1 MNEINDGGPAFGQV
15 VELRC
20 VRVEMN
26 GDTEWEPEAMVHGG
40 LTIRDYFAAKA
51 MVALINNE
59 FCAQGINEIVASGKA
74 TRDDLIAAVAYTQA
88 DAMLRARGEA

>member
-1 MNEINDGGPAFGQV
+1 MDTTNNRFYREPAFPSTTKTYTADD
-15 VELRC
+15 
-20 VRVEMN
+20 
-26 GDTEWEPEAMVHGG
+26 GDTMHQGANGMT
-40 LTIRDYFAAKA
+40 LRDYFAAKA

>member
-1 MNEINDGGPAFGQV
+1 MSEIKDGGPAFPRFVPDGHY
-15 VELRC
+15 
-20 VRVEMN
+20 N
-26 GDTEWEPEAMVHGG
+26 GSIDEQGMT
-40 LTIRDYFAAKA
+40 LRDYFAAKA

-59 FCAQGINEIVASGKA
+59 FFAQGINEIVASGNA